1 VVKREQDGGRCV
13 QPQGRAPAAATV
25 CRWASDRPLAVL
37 VRRRC
42 PSLLL
47 LGSGVDAGWLPED
60 SVLELTA
67 LGQPAQEPKH
77 HDRRLPCSVAEHLQF
92 RVVALGSFHDLS
104 PLVTGL
110 RPRVSPGRV
119 RKAAEALGL
128 HVYEQLA
135 ASMGRSHRLRC
146 HRN

>member
-1 VVKREQDGGRCV
+1 M
-13 QPQGRAPAAATV
+13 
-25 CRWASDRPLAVL
+25 CRWASEPPLAVL

-47 LGSGVDAGWLPED
+47 LGSGVDAGWLSED

-77 HDRRLPCSVAEHLQF
+77 RDRWLPCSVAEHLQF

-104 PLVTGL
+104 PLLAGE

-119 RKAAEALGL
+119 LKAAEALGL
-128 HVYEQLA
+128 HVYEQPA
-135 ASMGRSHRLRC
+135 ASMGRSHGLRC
-146 HRN
+146 HLN